1 MKLKEQGFVIDTSSE
16 RALKKKR
23 LGIKLNTFSLEENKG
38 KFVQDSGKEEEKD
51 KKGVKKGEKKKGK
64 VQKGGEGEEL
74 VEDTREGFSREM
86 ETYKTVRQNSLYSSW
101 NRTFKSY
108 KKRYD

>member
-1 MKLKEQGFVIDTSSE
+1 
-16 RALKKKR
+16 
-23 LGIKLNTFSLEENKG
+23 
-38 KFVQDSGKEEEKD
+38 
-51 KKGVKKGEKKKGK
+51 